1 MSVALE
7 IPDGSPWWLSPYIWT
22 VPGNDPQG
30 TPGLPVVGQPCYL
43 WARVTNNGT
52 NAVDNATVRFYW
64 ANPSVG
70 FDRNT
75 ANHVGNANVS
85 LNAGETQDVLCL
97 VPWMPSFVNGGHE
110 CVLAEA
116 FQALDP
122 LPASPDFNVPTD
134 RHVAQRN
141 LSVLMMATQMQRF
154 VLPFEIVNT
163 QRSERA
169 FTIKIAHGEMEELKP
184 LLKQLNIKVP
194 GRKGA
199 IRSVNFVADP
209 NPCEGEKEDRD
220 KDKDGPR
227 HQKTVDGLSVGPGAK
242 VGLSVVG
249 ELEGEV
255 ALLHVVQQVDRNKV
269 GGLSILVMRSK
280 KANKGKE

>member
-1 MSVALE
+1 MLE

-30 TPGLPVVGQPCYL
+30 MPGLPVVGQPCYL

-52 NAVDNATVRFYW
+52 NSVDNATVRFYW
-64 ANPSVG
+64 ANPAVG

-85 LNAGETQDVLCL
+85 LNASETQDVLCL

-116 FQALDP
+116 FHALDP

-141 LSVLMMATQMQRF
+141 LSVLMMAMHMKRF

-163 QRSERA
+163 QRAERA
-169 FTIKIAHGEMEELKP
+169 FTIKTAHGELEELKP
-184 LLKQLNIKVP
+184 LLKQLNIKAP
-194 GRKGA
+194 RGKGA
-199 IRSVNFVADP
+199 IRNVYFVADP
-209 NPCEGEKEDRD
+209 NPCQGEKEDSE
-220 KDKDGPR
+220 KDKDER
-227 HQKTVDGLSVGPGAK
+227 RYQRQVDSLSVGPRAK
-242 VGLSVVG
+242 IGLSVVG
-249 ELEGEV
+249 ELEGEA
-255 ALLHVVQQVDRNKV
+255 ALLHIVQQVNRKKV
-269 GGLSILVMRSK
+269 GGLSVLVIRSK
-280 KANKGKE
+280 EAKKGKE

>member
-1 MSVALE
+1 MSVMLE
-7 IPDGSPWWLSPYIWT
+7 IPDGSPWWLSPNIWT
-22 VPGNDPQG
+22 VPGTDPQG
-30 TPGLPVVGQPCYL
+30 APGLPIVGQSCYL

-52 NAVDNATVRFYW
+52 DAVDNATVRFYW
-64 ANPSVG
+64 ANPAVG

-75 ANHVGNANVS
+75 ANHVGDANVS

-116 FQALDP
+116 FHQTLDP

-141 LSVLMMATQMQRF
+141 LSVLLMAMHMQRF

-163 QRSERA
+163 QRAERA
-169 FTIKIAHGEMEELKP
+169 FTIKTANGELEELKP
-184 LLKQLNIKVP
+184 LLKQLNMKMP
-194 GRKGA
+194 RGKGTV
-199 IRSVNFVADP
+199 RGVHFVASADP
-209 NPCEGEKEDRD
+209 CQVEKED
-220 KDKDGPR
+220 KDDEPR
-227 HQKTVDGLSVGPGAK
+227 QKTVDNLRVGPRSK
-242 VGLSVVG
+242 VGLSVTG

-255 ALLHVVQQVDRNKV
+255 ALLHVIQQADRKKV
-269 GGLSILVMRSK
+269 GGLSILFMRSRKAK
-280 KANKGKE
+280 KDKE